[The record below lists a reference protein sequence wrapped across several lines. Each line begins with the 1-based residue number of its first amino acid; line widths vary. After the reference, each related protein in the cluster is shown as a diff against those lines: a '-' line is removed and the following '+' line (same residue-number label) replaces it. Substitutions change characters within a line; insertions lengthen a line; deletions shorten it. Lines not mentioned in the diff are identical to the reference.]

1 MCGIAGYIGKFL
13 PNPIHLKQ
21 TSKILE
27 HRGPNDEG
35 FYTHKYHK
43 NNVTLIH
50 RRLSIIDLDVRS
62 NQPFTYNGTVLVFNG
77 EIYNYIE
84 IRKTLEELGH
94 TFVTQGDTEVL
105 IHALCQWGQNAHD
118 RLEGMWAFAWY
129 NEKDGTLLLSRDRFG
144 EKPLYFWQKNNGFYF
159 SSEIKGLA
167 TLAGEWPNI
176 NESHLLRNLVN
187 GYRSLYKTRETFFK
201 EVRELPPGNF
211 LKLNSSSNISFQKYW
226 KFSYVEKKKIKYSD
240 VIENTKEGVIN
251 AVRLRMRSDVP
262 VAFCMSGGVDSNSL
276 ISIASKTLG
285 FDVHGFTIVSRD
297 ERYEEQELV
306 NKAVKKLGIQHTS
319 IELNQENFLE
329 NLRNLIKAHDSP
341 IYTISYY
348 VQWQL
353 MQAMAS
359 KGFKVTLSG
368 TGADELFT
376 GYYDHHNLYLYEI
389 YQNKKLYNES
399 LEFWKKYQ
407 SKIVRNPYLKNPKL
421 FIENK
426 DFRDHIYLNNE
437 LFSSWLKKKW
447 SEPFSETDY
456 VPNILRNRMLNEMF
470 TESVPVILHEDDLNA
485 MYFSMENRS
494 PFLDRFLFEFAYSIP
509 TSYLIK
515 NGFAKSV
522 LRDAM
527 RGIVP
532 DEILDQ
538 RRKVGFNASIK
549 ELLNIKDPKIK
560 EYLLDNSPVYDL
572 VNKQKIEQLL
582 KQDDIPNSKSKFLF
596 NFINTKIFM
605 ENQNRL

>member
-13 PNPIHLKQ
+13 PDPIHLKQ

-27 HRGPNDEG
+27 HRGPNDKG

-43 NNVTLIH
+43 NNVALIH
-50 RRLSIIDLDVRS
+50 RRLSIIDLDKRS
-62 NQPFTYNGTVLVFNG
+62 NQPFTYNGTVLIFNG
-77 EIYNYIE
+77 EIYNYVE

-94 TFVTQGDTEVL
+94 TFITKGDTEVL

-129 NEKDGTLLLSRDRFG
+129 VEKEGTLLLSRDRFA
-144 EKPLYFWQKNNGFYF
+144 EKPLYFWQNNNGFYF

-167 TLAGEWPNI
+167 ALAGEWPKI
-176 NESHLLRNLVN
+176 NENHLLRNLVN
-187 GYRSLYKTRETFFK
+187 GYRSLYKTRETFFR
-201 EVRELPPGNF
+201 EVRELPAGNF
-211 LKLNSSSNISFQKYW
+211 LKLNSTNNISFQKYW
-226 KFSYVEKKKIKYSD
+226 NFSPIEKKKIEYSD
-240 VIENTKEGVIN
+240 VIETTKERVIN
-251 AVRLRMRSDVP
+251 AVQLRMRSDVP

-276 ISIASKTLG
+276 ISVASKTLG

-306 NKAVKKLGIQHTS
+306 NKAVEKLGIQHTS

-329 NLRNLIKAHDSP
+329 NLRTVIKAHDTP

-359 KGFKVTLSG
+359 KGFKVTISG

-389 YQNKKLYNES
+389 YQNKKLYNDS
-399 LEFWKKYQ
+399 LKFWKKYQ
-407 SKIVRNPYLKNPKL
+407 SKIVRNPYLKNPEL

-447 SEPFSETDY
+447 SESFSETEY

-485 MYFSMENRS
+485 MSFSMENRS
-494 PFLDRFLFEFAYSIP
+494 PFLDRSLFEFAYSIP

-515 NGFAKSV
+515 NGLAKTV

-549 ELLNIKDPKIK
+549 ELLNINNPKIK
-560 EYLLDNSPVYDL
+560 EYLLDNSSIYDL
-572 VNKQKIEQLL
+572 VRKEKIEQLL
-582 KQDDIPNSKSKFLF
+582 KQDDIPNSISKFLF
-596 NFINTKIFM
+596 TFINTKIFM
-605 ENQNRL
+605 ENQNRF